1 MFKRSLASVAAVAIA
16 SGAVVAPANAM
27 TVTINND
34 NMKCT
39 FTLTDEEKTLIG
51 LHQNPEF
58 SKEEATEIKKG
69 NVEKKLE
76 DFYKQIE
83 KDKKALEDPN
93 LDDELKNDLMR
104 KLEENKKKVTANEDF
119 RNALTACIDGK
130 AYNSDKSSGT
140 EKPGASG
147 KPGGTDQ
154 SGESQKPGGTEKPED
169 QGNPG
174 APGKPG
180 GSKNPE
186 VPGNPGDSN
195 NPKAPSN
202 PGVTPA
208 PPSNDGAGIGVIF
221 AGAIAAILG
230 ILAAAL
236 PIIKPMLPPQLR
248 ALLP

>member
-16 SGAVVAPANAM
+16 SGAVVAPANAV
-27 TVTINND
+27 TVTVNKD
-34 NMKCT
+34 DMECT
-39 FTLTDEEKTLIG
+39 FNFTNEEVRLTHSHPTPKF
-51 LHQNPEF
+51 P
-58 SKEEATEIKKG
+58 KEEAATIRAKTVEPQLLELRAQIKKDKEALNNPDLG
-69 NVEKKLE
+69 EKQRKDLTIHLKENEKKLTAFE
-76 DFYKQIE
+76 NYK
-83 KDKKALEDPN
+83 D
-93 LDDELKNDLMR
+93 
-104 KLEENKKKVTANEDF
+104 
-119 RNALTACIDGK
+119 ALTACIDGK

-147 KPGGTDQ
+147 N
-154 SGESQKPGGTEKPED
+154 PGGTEQPED
-169 QGNPG
+169 QGNPD

-186 VPGNPGDSN
+186 GQGKPGAPGNPGDSN
-195 NPKAPSN
+195 NPKV
-202 PGVTPA
+202 PGKPGAQPA

>member
-76 DFYKQIE
+76 DFHKQIE

-140 EKPGASG
+140 EKPGAS
-147 KPGGTDQ
+147 
-154 SGESQKPGGTEKPED
+154 
-169 QGNPG
+169 
-174 APGKPG
+174 GKPG

>member
-27 TVTINND
+27 TMKVNNGI
-34 NMKCT
+34 CT
-39 FTLTDEEKTLIG
+39 FDLTDEEAKSVL
-51 LHQNPEF
+51 LHPKAQF
-58 SKEEATEIKKG
+58 TKEEATASKV
-69 NVEKKLE
+69 NVEKKLLE
-76 DFYKQIE
+76 IRAQIE
-83 KDKKALEDPN
+83 KDQAELAK
-93 LDDELKNDLMR
+93 DEVSDEQR
-104 KLEENKKKVTANEDF
+104 KHLTSELEENKKKVTANEDF

-140 EKPGASG
+140 DQSGDSNNPEGQG

-154 SGESQKPGGTEKPED
+154 SGDSNNPEGQGKPGGTDQSGGTEKPKV
-169 QGNPG
+169 
-174 APGKPG
+174 PGKPG
-180 GSKNPE
+180 
-186 VPGNPGDSN
+186 
-195 NPKAPSN
+195 AQ
-202 PGVTPA
+202 PA

>member
-27 TVTINND
+27 TMKVNNGI
-34 NMKCT
+34 CT
-39 FTLTDEEKTLIG
+39 FDLTDEEAKSVL
-51 LHQNPEF
+51 LHPKAQF
-58 SKEEATEIKKG
+58 TKEEATASKV
-69 NVEKKLE
+69 NVEKKLLE
-76 DFYKQIE
+76 IRAQIE
-83 KDKKALEDPN
+83 KDQAELAK
-93 LDDELKNDLMR
+93 DEVSDEQR
-104 KLEENKKKVTANEDF
+104 KHLTSELEENKKKVTANEDF

-130 AYNSDKSSGT
+130 AYNSDKSGGTDQSGDSNNP
-140 EKPGASG
+140 EGQG

-154 SGESQKPGGTEKPED
+154 SGGTEKPKV
-169 QGNPG
+169 
-174 APGKPG
+174 PGKPG
-180 GSKNPE
+180 
-186 VPGNPGDSN
+186 
-195 NPKAPSN
+195 AQ
-202 PGVTPA
+202 PA

>member
-27 TVTINND
+27 TMKVNNGI
-34 NMKCT
+34 CT
-39 FTLTDEEKTLIG
+39 FDLTDEEAKSVL
-51 LHQNPEF
+51 LHPKAQF
-58 SKEEATEIKKG
+58 TKEEATASKV
-69 NVEKKLE
+69 NVEKKLLE
-76 DFYKQIE
+76 IRAQIE
-83 KDKKALEDPN
+83 KDQAELAK
-93 LDDELKNDLMR
+93 DEVSDEQR
-104 KLEENKKKVTANEDF
+104 KHLTSELEENKKKVTANEDF

-140 EKPGASG
+140 DQSGDSNNPEGQG

-154 SGESQKPGGTEKPED
+154 SGGTEKPKV
-169 QGNPG
+169 
-174 APGKPG
+174 PGKPG
-180 GSKNPE
+180 
-186 VPGNPGDSN
+186 
-195 NPKAPSN
+195 AQ
-202 PGVTPA
+202 PA